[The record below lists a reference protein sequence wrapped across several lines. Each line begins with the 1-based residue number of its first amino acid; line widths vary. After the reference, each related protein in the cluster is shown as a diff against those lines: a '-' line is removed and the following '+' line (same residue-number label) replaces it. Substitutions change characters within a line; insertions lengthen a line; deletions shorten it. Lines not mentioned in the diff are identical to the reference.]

1 MRKTLR
7 VGLIGTG
14 FMGKAH
20 ALSYQAA
27 GNVFDDIPRPVL
39 HAVADIDGARAEMFR
54 HQFGFA
60 RALTDWQKLIE
71 DPEIDVVSITTP
83 TLFHKEI
90 ALAAIAAGKHVHCE
104 KPLAI
109 SAADAQEMT
118 LAAEQ
123 AGVRTASGFNYLK
136 NPLLKYAR
144 EMIASGEL
152 GDITDFN
159 GIHAEGFMA
168 DPQTPWSWRCDP
180 AGGQGAIADVGSH
193 IIAIAR
199 FLLGPV
205 TQVFAQL
212 DTPIKTRP
220 VAPGSS
226 ERKAVGV
233 DDIARMIVG
242 FERGC
247 SGTLQAN
254 WLATGRN
261 MQLGFQVSG
270 SKGTLVFS
278 QERMNE
284 LHYFRAGE
292 DTRSNGFRVIESGPQ
307 HAPYGA
313 FCVAG
318 GHHLGFNDLKTIEMA
333 EFIRAIDQGVAA
345 SPDFR
350 EAWEVQRLI
359 DAAVM
364 SHKDK
369 TWLSL

>member
-1 MRKTLR
+1 MRQSLR
-7 VGLIGTG
+7 IGLIGTG

-27 GNVFDDIPRPVL
+27 GNVFADISRPVL
-39 HAVADIDGARAEMFR
+39 HSVADIDMSRAEQFR
-54 HQFGFA
+54 NQFGFA
-60 RALTDWQKLIE
+60 KATNDWQELVQ
-71 DPEIDVVSITTP
+71 DPEIDIVSVTTP
-83 TLFHKEI
+83 TLFHKEM

-109 SAADAQEMT
+109 SAADALEMA
-118 LAAEQ
+118 LAAEK
-123 AGVRTASGFNYLK
+123 AGTRTASGFNYLK

-144 EMIASGEL
+144 DMIASGEL
-152 GDITDFN
+152 GEITDFN
-159 GIHAEGFMA
+159 GIHAEGFMS

-199 FLLGPV
+199 YLMGPV
-205 TQVFAQL
+205 NRVFAQL
-212 DTPIKTRP
+212 DTPVRTRP
-220 VAPGSS
+220 VSPGAN
-226 ERKAVGV
+226 EHRQVGV
-233 DDIARMIVG
+233 DDIARMIVS

-247 SGTLQAN
+247 SGVLQAN

-261 MQLGFQVSG
+261 MQLAFQISG
-270 SKGTLVFS
+270 SKGTLAFD
-278 QERMNE
+278 QQRMNE
-284 LHYFRAGE
+284 LRYFKAGE

-307 HAPYGA
+307 HEPYGA

-333 EFIRAIDQGVAA
+333 EFIRAIDTGMAA

-369 TWLSL
+369 TWLTL

>member
-1 MRKTLR
+1 MRKSLR
-7 VGLIGTG
+7 IGLIGTG

-27 GNVFDDIPRPVL
+27 GNVFDDISRPVL
-39 HAVADIDGARAEMFR
+39 HAVADIDGARAAQFR
-54 HQFGFA
+54 NQFCFA
-60 RALTDWQKLIE
+60 KAMTDWQELVL

-83 TLFHKEI
+83 TLFHKEM

-109 SAADAQEMT
+109 SAADAQEMM

-123 AGVRTASGFNYLK
+123 ADVRTASGFNYLK

-152 GDITDFN
+152 GEITDFN
-159 GIHAEGFMA
+159 GIHAEGFMS

-199 FLLGPV
+199 YLMGPV

-212 DTPIKTRP
+212 DTPVASRP
-220 VAPGSS
+220 VKTGAS
-226 ERKAVGV
+226 ERKPVGV
-233 DDIARMIVG
+233 DDIARMIVS

-247 SGTLQAN
+247 SGVLQAN

-261 MQLGFQVSG
+261 MQLAFQISG
-270 SKGTLVFS
+270 SKGSLVFD
-278 QERMNE
+278 QQRMNE
-284 LHYFRAGE
+284 LQYFKAGE
-292 DTRSNGFRVIESGPQ
+292 DPRSNGFRLIESGPQ
-307 HAPYGA
+307 HPPYGA

-333 EFIRAIDQGVAA
+333 EFIRAIDRDEPA

-364 SHKDK
+364 SHKDRA
-369 TWLSL
+369 WLTL

>member
-1 MRKTLR
+1 MRKSLR
-7 VGLIGTG
+7 IGLIGTG

-27 GNVFDDIPRPVL
+27 GNVFDDISRPVL
-39 HAVADIDGARAEMFR
+39 HAVADIDDARAAQFR
-54 HQFGFA
+54 NQFGFA
-60 RALTDWQKLIE
+60 KAMTDWQELVQ

-83 TLFHKEI
+83 TLFHKEM

-109 SAADAQEMT
+109 SSADAQEMMLT
-118 LAAEQ
+118 AEQ

-152 GDITDFN
+152 GEITDFN
-159 GIHAEGFMA
+159 GIHAEGFMS

-199 FLLGPV
+199 YLMGPV

-212 DTPIKTRP
+212 DTPVASRP
-220 VAPGSS
+220 VKAGAS
-226 ERKAVGV
+226 ERKPVGV
-233 DDIARMIVG
+233 DDIARMIVS

-247 SGTLQAN
+247 SGVLQAN

-261 MQLGFQVSG
+261 MQLAFQISG
-270 SKGTLVFS
+270 SKGSLVFE
-278 QERMNE
+278 QQRMNE
-284 LHYFRAGE
+284 LQYFKVGE
-292 DTRSNGFRVIESGPQ
+292 DPRSNGFRLIESGPQ
-307 HAPYGA
+307 HPPYGA

-333 EFIRAIDQGVAA
+333 EFIRAIDRNEPA

-364 SHKDK
+364 SHKDRA
-369 TWLSL
+369 WLML

>member
-1 MRKTLR
+1 MRKSLR
-7 VGLIGTG
+7 IGLIGTG

-27 GNVFDDIPRPVL
+27 GNVFEDISRPVL
-39 HAVADIDGARAEMFR
+39 HAVADIDGARAAQFR
-54 HQFGFA
+54 NQFGFA
-60 RALTDWQKLIE
+60 KAMTEWQELVQ
-71 DPEIDVVSITTP
+71 DPEIDVISITTP
-83 TLFHKEI
+83 TLFHKEM

-109 SAADAQEMT
+109 SAVDAQEMM
-118 LAAEQ
+118 LAAEK

-136 NPLLKYAR
+136 NPLLRYAR

-152 GDITDFN
+152 GEITDFN
-159 GIHAEGFMA
+159 GIHAEGFMS

-199 FLLGPV
+199 SLMGPV

-212 DTPIKTRP
+212 DTPIASRP
-220 VAPGSS
+220 VKPGAS
-226 ERKAVGV
+226 EHKSVGV
-233 DDIARMIVG
+233 DDIARMIVS

-247 SGTLQAN
+247 SGVLQAN

-261 MQLGFQVSG
+261 MQLAFQISG
-270 SKGTLVFS
+270 SKGSLAFD
-278 QERMNE
+278 QQRMNE
-284 LHYFRAGE
+284 LQYFKAGE
-292 DTRSNGFRVIESGPQ
+292 DPRSNGFRLIEAGPQ
-307 HAPYGA
+307 HPPYGA

-333 EFIRAIDQGVAA
+333 EFIRAIDRDEPA

-364 SHKDK
+364 SHKDRS
-369 TWLSL
+369 WLTL

>member
-1 MRKTLR
+1 MRKSLR
-7 VGLIGTG
+7 IGLIGTG

-27 GNVFDDIPRPVL
+27 GNVFDDISRPVL
-39 HAVADIDGARAEMFR
+39 HAVVDIDGARAAQFR
-54 HQFGFA
+54 NQFGFA
-60 RALTDWQKLIE
+60 KAMTDWQELVQ

-83 TLFHKEI
+83 TLFHKEM

-109 SAADAQEMT
+109 SAADAQEMM

-136 NPLLKYAR
+136 NPLLRYAR

-152 GDITDFN
+152 GEITDFN
-159 GIHAEGFMA
+159 GIHAEGFMS

-199 FLLGPV
+199 YLMGPV

-212 DTPIKTRP
+212 DTPVASRP
-220 VAPGSS
+220 VKAGAS
-226 ERKAVGV
+226 ERKPVGV
-233 DDIARMIVG
+233 DDIARMIVS

-247 SGTLQAN
+247 SGVLQAN

-261 MQLGFQVSG
+261 MQLAFQISG
-270 SKGTLVFS
+270 SKGSLVFD
-278 QERMNE
+278 QQRMNE
-284 LHYFRAGE
+284 LQYFKAGE
-292 DTRSNGFRVIESGPQ
+292 DPRSSGFRLIESGPQ
-307 HAPYGA
+307 HPPYGA

-333 EFIRAIDQGVAA
+333 EFIRAIDRDEPA

-364 SHKDK
+364 SHKDRA
-369 TWLSL
+369 WLTL

>member
-1 MRKTLR
+1 MRKTIR

-20 ALSYQAA
+20 ALAYQAA
-27 GNVFDDIPRPVL
+27 GNVFDDISRPVL
-39 HAVADIDGARAEMFR
+39 HAVADIDGSRAEQFKN
-54 HQFGFA
+54 QFGFA
-60 RALTDWQKLIE
+60 KALTDWQALVA
-71 DPEIDVVSITTP
+71 DPEIDVISITTP
-83 TLFHKEI
+83 TLFHKEM

-109 SAADAQEMT
+109 SAADALEMT
-118 LAAEQ
+118 LAAEK
-123 AGVRTASGFNYLK
+123 AGVRSASGFNYIK

-152 GDITDFN
+152 GEITDFN

-168 DPQTPWSWRCDP
+168 DPATPWSWRCDP

-199 FLLGPV
+199 YLLGPV
-205 TQVFAQL
+205 STVFAKL
-212 DTPIKTRP
+212 DTPIRTRP
-220 VAPGSS
+220 VSPGAN
-226 ERKAVGV
+226 EHRQVGV
-233 DDIARMIVG
+233 DDIARMLVS

-261 MQLGFQVSG
+261 MQLAFQVSG
-270 SKGTLVFS
+270 SKGTLAFD

-284 LHYFRAGE
+284 LQYFKAGE
-292 DTRSNGFRVIESGPQ
+292 DPRSNGFRLIESGPQ

-333 EFIRAIDQGVAA
+333 EFIRAIDQNRPA

-359 DAAVM
+359 DSAVM
-364 SHKDK
+364 SDRDK
-369 TWLSL
+369 SWITL

>member
-1 MRKTLR
+1 MRNTIR
-7 VGLIGTG
+7 IGLIGTG

-20 ALSYQAA
+20 ALAYQAA
-27 GNVFDDIPRPVL
+27 GNVFDDIPRPML
-39 HAVADIDGARAEMFR
+39 HAVADLDGARAEGFR
-54 HQFGFA
+54 NQFGFVK
-60 RALTDWQKLIE
+60 ALTEWRELVE

-83 TLFHKEI
+83 TLFHKEM
-90 ALAAIAAGKHVHCE
+90 ALAALAAGKHVHCE

-109 SAADAQEMT
+109 SGADAQEMMF
-118 LAAEQ
+118 AAEK

-152 GDITDFN
+152 GEITDFN

-168 DPQTPWSWRCDP
+168 DPETPWSWRCDP

-193 IIAIAR
+193 IIAVAR
-199 FLLGPV
+199 FLLGPISE
-205 TQVFAQL
+205 VFAQL

-220 VAPGSS
+220 VKAGEV
-226 ERKAVGV
+226 ERKEVGV
-233 DDIARMIVG
+233 DDIARMLVV

-261 MQLGFQVSG
+261 MQLGFQISG
-270 SKGTLVFS
+270 SKGTLVFD

-284 LHYFRAGE
+284 LHYYKAGE
-292 DTRSNGFRVIESGPQ
+292 DPRSNGFRLIESGPQ
-307 HAPYGA
+307 HPPYGA

-333 EFIRAIDQGVAA
+333 EFIRAIDQGVSAT
-345 SPDFR
+345 PDFR

-364 SHKDK
+364 THRNGS
-369 TWLSL
+369 WARL

>member
-1 MRKTLR
+1 MRKSLR

-27 GNVFDDIPRPVL
+27 GSVFDDISRPVL
-39 HAVADIDGARAEMFR
+39 HAVADIDGARAEQFR
-54 HQFGFA
+54 NQFGF
-60 RALTDWQKLIE
+60 QKAMTEWRDLVA
-71 DPEIDVVSITTP
+71 DPEIDIVSITTP
-83 TLFHKEI
+83 TLFHKEM

-104 KPLAI
+104 KPLAV
-109 SAADAQEMT
+109 SAADAQDMM
-118 LAAEQ
+118 LAAEK

-152 GDITDFN
+152 GEITDFN

-168 DPQTPWSWRCDP
+168 DPETPWSWRCDP

-205 TQVFAQL
+205 SQVFAQL
-212 DTPIKTRP
+212 DTPFKTRP
-220 VAPGSS
+220 VRQGAA
-226 ERKAVGV
+226 ERKEVGV
-233 DDIARMIVG
+233 DDIARMIVS

-261 MQLGFQVSG
+261 MQLAFQISG
-270 SKGTLVFS
+270 SKGTLAFS

-284 LHYFRAGE
+284 LHYYKVGE
-292 DTRSNGFRVIESGPQ
+292 NSRSNGFRVIESGPQ

-333 EFIRAIDQGVAA
+333 EFIRAIDQNRAA

-364 SHKDK
+364 SHKDRS
-369 TWLSL
+369 WLTL